1 MTPIDTKCSLI
12 EAHERGFAHLLA
24 SRVIPK
30 PDLSIWMILIPII
43 FVYFF
48 YRLNRYKTGRTEFV
62 DNYMISRK
70 RALEAARLTATTGT
84 PVDLYTLADQAKL
97 PTEVLPQYRKFLGI
111 FNDYYCDLL
120 QAAGESFEELVRSTF
135 RSKTD
140 YLIMLNRFNQI
151 EKELNTALKPHMENT
166 TEGFNEVV
174 GVLEQS
180 SAVLR
185 RESADKIFK

>member
-1 MTPIDTKCSLI
+1 M
-12 EAHERGFAHLLA
+12 
-24 SRVIPK
+24 
-30 PDLSIWMILIPII
+30 
-43 FVYFF
+43 
-48 YRLNRYKTGRTEFV
+48 
-62 DNYMISRK
+62 
-70 RALEAARLTATTGT
+70 
-84 PVDLYTLADQAKL
+84 
-97 PTEVLPQYRKFLGI
+97 PQYRKFLGI

-120 QAAGESFEELVRSTF
+120 QAEGETFEGLVRSTF

-151 EKELNTALKPHMENT
+151 EKELNTALKPHMEDT

-185 RESADKIFK
+185 RESADNIFK